1 MLTVSC
7 RSCVFACYL
16 VSLRIIRG
24 GGDMEMHSSRMPM
37 APSSSMFLV
46 VSGTASWTDIMISN
60 CNEQDNSNGVANT
73 ETISTSVSL
82 KQLLTTESELVCDI

>member
-1 MLTVSC
+1 
-7 RSCVFACYL
+7 
-16 VSLRIIRG
+16 
-24 GGDMEMHSSRMPM
+24 MEMHSSRMPM
-37 APSSSMFLV
+37 SPSSSMFLV
-46 VSGTASWTDIMISN
+46 VSGTAYWTDIMITN